1 MMPPQT
7 SAMPDAVIAPRNTN
21 EVAEVLKVC
30 NTHKIP
36 VYVRG
41 SGTNLAQ
48 EHVHLKAVSSL
59 FSAI

>member
-1 MMPPQT
+1 MMPPNFQ
-7 SAMPDAVIAPRNTN
+7 AMPDAVIAPRNTN

-41 SGTNLAQ
+41 SGTNLCAG
-48 EHVHLKAVSSL
+48 HVHLKAVSSL
-59 FSAI
+59 SSAI